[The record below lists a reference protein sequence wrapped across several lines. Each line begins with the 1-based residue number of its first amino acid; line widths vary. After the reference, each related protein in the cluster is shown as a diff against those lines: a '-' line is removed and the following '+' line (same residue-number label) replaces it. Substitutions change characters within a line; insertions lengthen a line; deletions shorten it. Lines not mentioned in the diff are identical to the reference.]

1 MYICTYF
8 TSVRRPGVFVCL
20 CRAKTD
26 TASISI
32 MYVRAPFVPPTVEE
46 FMVIFEQPESQIKP
60 FRGGSL
66 GDISVYRP
74 YDNYRRGAGLLSF
87 LGNIGKRLIPFVSKL
102 VKPALLDFGS
112 GVIDDMRQ
120 GNDSLRSSLKKR
132 GVEAVKH
139 IGARAMRGGG
149 GGGGRGVRRKRKR
162 VKRLTIRPSCSSY
175 KKDVFSLA

>member
-1 MYICTYF
+1 MHIFAYF
-8 TSVRRPGVFVCL
+8 TLERRPGVFAL
-20 CRAKTD
+20 CISKID
-26 TASISI
+26 TILISA
-32 MYVRAPFVPPTVEE
+32 MYVRAPFVPPTTEE
-46 FMVIFEQPESQIKP
+46 FMVIFEQPESQIKQ
-60 FRGGSL
+60 FRGGGV
-66 GDISVYRP
+66 GDISVYKS
-74 YDNYRRGAGLLSF
+74 YDHYRRGAGLLSF

-120 GNDSLRSSLKKR
+120 GNTNLRSSMKKR

-149 GGGGRGVRRKRKR
+149 GGVRRKRKR
-162 VKRLTIRPSCSSY
+162 VKRLTIRPSCSTY

>member
-120 GNDSLRSSLKKR
+120 GNGSLRSSLKKR
-132 GVEAVKH
+132 GVEAVQH
-139 IGARAMRGGG
+139 IGSRAMRGG

-162 VKRLTIRPSCSSY
+162 VKRLTIRPSCSGY